1 MAGSSQLTGAGAPD
15 GSGAPPTRRRAT
27 ILDVA
32 ASAGV
37 SRQTVTRAM
46 NNMPGISADTK
57 RRVLDAASALA
68 YRPSRFGRGLVTG
81 GDRQLGLVV
90 SDLRNPYSPELAAA
104 VVRRAAAVGWSVSLV
119 DIELAGS
126 ADRLLHSLH
135 TQVDVIVGYLGEW
148 ALGWEGRFG
157 STPLISLDTDDAT
170 DPRHAGVRLDPSG
183 AIEDLAAHL
192 LAVGTRRPVVLDASE
207 PRATSGRGM
216 AMMAALERR
225 GLSPELVHAPTS
237 TPEHAS
243 AVTAQIIRRAT
254 PPDAIFAFNDLMALG
269 VLSACR
275 HAGLDVPRDIRVA
288 GVDGLT
294 MGGLV
299 APTLTTLAV
308 DFDEVARHTIELA
321 VALGDGI
328 PDIDLHRAV
337 SHRLLLRESA

>member
-1 MAGSSQLTGAGAPD
+1 MAGSSQLNGAGDP
-15 GSGAPPTRRRAT
+15 GSPASPATRRRAT

-32 ASAGV
+32 AAAGV
-37 SRQTVTRAM
+37 SRQTVTRAV
-46 NNMPGISADTK
+46 NDMPGISVETK
-57 RRVLDAASALA
+57 RRVLDAANALS

-81 GDRQLGLVV
+81 GDSQLGLVV

-104 VVRRAAAVGWSVSLV
+104 VVRRAAAEGWSVSLV
-119 DIELAGS
+119 DIGLAGA

-135 TQVDVIVGYLGEW
+135 AQVDVIVGYLGEW
-148 ALGWEGRFG
+148 ARGWESRFG
-157 STPLISLDTDDAT
+157 ATPLILLDADA
-170 DPRHAGVRLDPSG
+170 DSRHAGINLDPAA
-183 AIEDLAAHL
+183 AIEDLADHL
-192 LAVGTRRPVVLDASE
+192 VAVGTRRPVVLDASE
-207 PRATSGRGM
+207 PHATSGRGL

-225 GLSPELVHAPTS
+225 GLTPELVHASAS

-243 AVTAQIIRRAT
+243 AVTAQVIRRAT

-294 MGGLV
+294 IGALV

-308 DFDEVARHTIELA
+308 DFDEVARHTLELA
-321 VALGDGI
+321 VSLRDGV
-328 PDIDLHRAV
+328 PGAELKRAS
-337 SHRLLLRESA
+337 SHRLVLRESA